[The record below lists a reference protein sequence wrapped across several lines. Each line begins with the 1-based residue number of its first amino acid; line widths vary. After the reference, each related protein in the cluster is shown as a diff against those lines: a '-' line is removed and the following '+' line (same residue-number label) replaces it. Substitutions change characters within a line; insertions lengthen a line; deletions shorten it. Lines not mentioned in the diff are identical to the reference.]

1 MNREEA
7 IKIVFSVL
15 EKNAEELQMSE
26 KKMKESLTDLGIDSL
41 DTMLVIMDV
50 AEAAGITIS
59 DDQAE
64 ELDTPEKIVEF
75 ILK

>member
-26 KKMKESLTDLGIDSL
+26 TKIKESLTDLGIDSL

-50 AEAAGITIS
+50 AEAAGISIS

-64 ELDTPEKIVEF
+64 ELDTPEKIVDF
-75 ILK
+75 LTK